1 MKFFISFHSEYVP
14 GMYED
19 CPKPY
24 LLDVMLKRL
33 NNQLISLSEFYNMLR
48 NIRYQIDEIDDQF
61 WNNSRTS
68 INVEFHPDNETHL
81 IEFSFS
87 YYLGTLKAKHIY

>member
-24 LLDVMLKRL
+24 ILHVMLKRL
-33 NNQLISLSEFYNMLR
+33 NNQIISCGEFYNTLR
-48 NIRYQIDEIDDQF
+48 RIRYQIDEIDNQY
-61 WNNSRTS
+61 WGNSRTV
-68 INVEFHPDNETHL
+68 INIEFHPEEEEHL

-87 YYLGTLKAKHIY
+87 YYLGTIIAKQIN